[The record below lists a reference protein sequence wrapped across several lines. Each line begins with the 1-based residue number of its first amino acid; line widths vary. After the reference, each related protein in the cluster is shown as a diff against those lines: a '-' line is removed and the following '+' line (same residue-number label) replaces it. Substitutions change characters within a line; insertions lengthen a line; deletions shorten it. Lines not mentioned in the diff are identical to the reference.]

1 VSAEEGREREYR
13 QVGITQTFNKKA
25 LGNSSVCGTE
35 TLLVA
40 DDEPEVRKYI
50 KFVLEDFGYKVL
62 EASDGDEAV
71 ELFRANKDAVKLLLL
86 DVLMPGKSGKEVYE
100 IIKKIKPRMK
110 VLFLSGYQDSALEDM
125 GLSVKEFSFIAKPVS
140 PWDILK
146 KVGDVL
152 GRTEQ

>member
-1 VSAEEGREREYR
+1 M
-13 QVGITQTFNKKA
+13 
-25 LGNSSVCGTE
+25 CGTE

-71 ELFRANKDAVKLLLL
+71 EIFQANKDAVKLLLL

-100 IIKKIKPRMK
+100 IIKKIQPRVK
-110 VLFLSGYQDSALEDM
+110 VLFLSGYEDSALEDM